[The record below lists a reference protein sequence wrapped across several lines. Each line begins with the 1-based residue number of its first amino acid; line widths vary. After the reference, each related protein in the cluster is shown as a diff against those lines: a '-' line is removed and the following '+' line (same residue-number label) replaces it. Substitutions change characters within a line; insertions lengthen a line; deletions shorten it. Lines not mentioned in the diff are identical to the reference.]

1 MSIIANWITQI
12 IIFLLIGSIIE
23 LLLPNNSLKRYV
35 NIVIGLL
42 LLLMFIKP
50 LFFIFKVDIH
60 SKVTE
65 IEQLILRDDD
75 AKMLEYSLE
84 KQNNEIQSGQDA
96 YILSEIK
103 EQLIQMANPDIVQL
117 HNLHI
122 VNLEFVFLSGDFD
135 KYENLDKVIVMLTE
149 EVTPEQDTNIEQVII
164 NTRETLRPLKMK
176 QSQAII
182 KLLSEKW
189 EISESQ
195 IELVIEGGTS

>member
-1 MSIIANWITQI
+1 MSIIVNWITQI

>member
-1 MSIIANWITQI
+1 MSIIVNWITQI

-164 NTRETLRPLKMK
+164 NTKETLRPLKMK